1 MGEYSRNG
9 KDSANGAR
17 IPGRRFAHERSQ
29 MVIPAHIWEHALR
42 IWLAAVVAL
51 YVAFWLQLGGASSA
65 AVTVAI
71 LAQPTRGAALAKA
84 VNRIGATFIGATMSI
99 VIAGFFPGERVGL
112 LAAFILWM
120 CVCVFVASYFRG
132 FRAYAAVLSG
142 YTVGIITVVNIDAPQ
157 KVFATMTNRV
167 AAITIGI
174 LCVTLINDLFGSPAV
189 WPGLEGR
196 ITQAWHDVRD
206 YARDVLGGA
215 KADVERAG
223 TLFAA
228 ITGLRDEVDI
238 VAHDMAD
245 GRHRAAGARS
255 AMLALVEIVQQVRL
269 LNLLERGDPLAVT
282 IRNQCLAALEGNR
295 SEALAFLAT
304 LRDDEL
310 SRPDATVAAIGQIQ
324 QALRCVE
331 ATTQLEDGLLS
342 LREGSEPTRDVRL
355 PHRKEFFFA
364 LQNAIRIGIALSAGA
379 LFLVLSGWPAS
390 ALALMIT
397 ANVCALSATMPDP
410 SKAVVAAMASFVL
423 AAVSAD
429 IVHFYF
435 LTDSQDFI
443 RLAIAIAP
451 MMIFG
456 SLLSVNPKI
465 AGIGVMMN
473 VMFLFLLAPSNPQS
487 FNALSFFSLCMFVAF
502 ALGVLFLASRLVW
515 PVSELDKQHAIV
527 KATKKTLAASV
538 TGKKYGLPALSIGL
552 ASRIADFVVAT
563 ADKHRPHLE
572 VLKGL
577 LATNDLSLASA
588 AAYARLEQSSDDP
601 AIRCR
606 LGPLQRALQSGN
618 SRRLYAGARSILR
631 RMQEGNAGRHEA
643 LLAAVTD
650 LSSAGLVLERERRRI
665 RHFTGPGS
673 VSKGGGRWA

>member
-1 MGEYSRNG
+1 
-9 KDSANGAR
+9 
-17 IPGRRFAHERSQ
+17 
-29 MVIPAHIWEHALR
+29 MVIPVHIWGHALR
-42 IWLAAVVAL
+42 IWLAAVTAL

-84 VNRIGATFIGATMSI
+84 VNRIAATFIGATMSI
-99 VIAGFFPGERVGL
+99 VIAGLFPGERVGL

-120 CVCVFVASYFRG
+120 CVCVFVGSYFRG

-142 YTVGIITVVNIDAPQ
+142 YTVGIITIVNIDTPQ
-157 KVFATMTNRV
+157 KVFTTMTDRV

-174 LCVTLINDLFGSPAV
+174 LCVTLINDLFGSPPV
-189 WPGLEGR
+189 WLGLERR

-206 YARDVLGGA
+206 YARDVLDGA
-215 KADVERAG
+215 KDDAERAG
-223 TLFAA
+223 MLFAA
-228 ITGLRDEVDI
+228 IAGLRDEVDI

-255 AMLALVEIVQQVRL
+255 AMVALVEIVQQVRL
-269 LNLLERGDPLAVT
+269 LSLLERGNPLAVT
-282 IRNQCLAALEGNR
+282 IRDQCLAALDGNR
-295 SEALAFLAT
+295 SEALALLVR

-310 SRPDATVAAIGQIQ
+310 SRPDATIAAIGQIQ

-331 ATTQLEDGLLS
+331 SMTQLEDGLLS
-342 LREGSEPTRDVRL
+342 VREGSEPARDVRL
-355 PHRKEFFFA
+355 PHRKEFLFA
-364 LQNAIRIGIALSAGA
+364 LQNAIRIGIAISAGS
-379 LFLVLSGWPAS
+379 LFLVLAGWPAS

-397 ANVCALSATMPDP
+397 ANLCALSTTMPDP
-410 SKAVVAAMASFVL
+410 SKVVVAAMVSFAL

-451 MMIFG
+451 TMIFG
-456 SLLSVNPKI
+456 CLLSVNPKI
-465 AGIGVMMN
+465 AGIGTTMN
-473 VMFLFLLAPSNPQS
+473 IIFLFLLAPSNPQS
-487 FNALSFFSLCMFVAF
+487 FNALSFFSQCMFVAF
-502 ALGVLFLASRLVW
+502 ALGVVFLASRLVW
-515 PVSELDKQHAIV
+515 PVSELDKQRAV
-527 KATKKTLAASV
+527 VRATKETLAASV
-538 TGKKYGLPALSIGL
+538 TGKKYSLPALSIAL
-552 ASRIADFVVAT
+552 ASRIADYVAAAT
-563 ADKHRPHLE
+563 DKHRPHPE

-588 AAYARLEQSSDDP
+588 AAYAHLEQSSDDP
-601 AIRCR
+601 AIRPR

-631 RMQEGNAGRHEA
+631 RMQESNAGLQEA

-650 LSSAGLVLERERRRI
+650 LWSAGLVLERERRRI
-665 RHFTGPGS
+665 RHFAGWGI
-673 VSKGGGRWA
+673 VGKGEGR

>member
-1 MGEYSRNG
+1 
-9 KDSANGAR
+9 
-17 IPGRRFAHERSQ
+17 
-29 MVIPAHIWEHALR
+29 MVIPVHIWAHAFR

-71 LAQPTRGAALAKA
+71 LAQPPRGAALAKA
-84 VNRIGATFIGATMSI
+84 VNRIAATFIGATMSI
-99 VIAGFFPGERVGL
+99 VIAGLFPGERVGL

-120 CVCVFVASYFRG
+120 CVCVFVGSYFRG

-142 YTVGIITVVNIDAPQ
+142 YTVGIITVVNIDTPQ
-157 KVFATMTNRV
+157 KVFTTMTDRV

-174 LCVTLINDLFGSPAV
+174 LCVTLINDLFGSPSV
-189 WPGLEGR
+189 WIGLERR
-196 ITQAWHDVRD
+196 ITQAWHVVRD
-206 YARDVLGGA
+206 SARDVLSGA
-215 KADVERAG
+215 KGDAERAG
-223 TLFAA
+223 MFFAA
-228 ITGLRDEVDI
+228 IVGLRDEVDI

-269 LNLLERGDPLAVT
+269 LALLERGDPLAVT
-282 IRNQCLAALEGNR
+282 IRDQCLAALDGNR
-295 SEALAFLAT
+295 SEALALLVR

-310 SRPDATVAAIGQIQ
+310 LRPDATIAAIGQIQ
-324 QALRCVE
+324 QALRCVGSM
-331 ATTQLEDGLLS
+331 TQLEDGLLS
-342 LREGSEPTRDVRL
+342 VREGGEPARDVRL

-364 LQNAIRIGIALSAGA
+364 LQNAIRIGIAISSGA
-379 LFLVLSGWPAS
+379 LFLVLAGWPAS
-390 ALALMIT
+390 ALALTIT
-397 ANVCALSATMPDP
+397 ANVCALSTTMPDP
-410 SKAVVAAMASFVL
+410 SKAVVAAILSFAL

-451 MMIFG
+451 PLIFG
-456 SLLSVNPKI
+456 CLLSVNPKI
-465 AGIGVMMN
+465 AGIGVMIN
-473 VMFLFLLAPSNPQS
+473 TIFLFLLAPSNPQS
-487 FNALSFFSLCMFVAF
+487 FNALSFFSQCMFVAF
-502 ALGVLFLASRLVW
+502 ALGVVFLASRLVW
-515 PVSELDKQHAIV
+515 PVSELDRQRAV
-527 KATKKTLAASV
+527 VRATKKTLAASV
-538 TGKKYGLPALSIGL
+538 TGKKYRLPVLSIAL
-552 ASRIADFVVAT
+552 ASRIADYVAAAT
-563 ADKHRPHLE
+563 DRPHPE

-588 AAYARLEQSSDDP
+588 AAYAQLEQSSDDP
-601 AIRCR
+601 AIRSR

-631 RMQEGNAGRHEA
+631 RMQEGNAGRQES

-650 LSSAGLVLERERRRI
+650 LWSAGLVLERERRRI
-665 RHFTGPGS
+665 RHFD
-673 VSKGGGRWA
+673 GRGFIRRGEGR

>member
-1 MGEYSRNG
+1 
-9 KDSANGAR
+9 
-17 IPGRRFAHERSQ
+17 
-29 MVIPAHIWEHALR
+29 MVIPVHIWAHAIR

-71 LAQPTRGAALAKA
+71 LGQPTRGAALAKA
-84 VNRIGATFIGATMSI
+84 VNRIAATFVGATMSI
-99 VIAGFFPGERVGL
+99 VIAGLFPGERVGL

-120 CVCVFVASYFRG
+120 CVCVFVGSYFRG

-142 YTVGIITVVNIDAPQ
+142 YTVGIITVVNIDTPQ
-157 KVFATMTNRV
+157 KVFTTMTDRV

-174 LCVTLINDLFGSPAV
+174 LCVTLINDLFGSPPV
-189 WPGLEGR
+189 WPGLERR

-215 KADVERAG
+215 RDHAKTAG
-223 TLFAA
+223 MLFATIA
-228 ITGLRDEVDI
+228 GLRDEVDI

-245 GRHRAAGARS
+245 GRHRAGGARS

-269 LNLLERGDPLAVT
+269 LSLLERGDPLAVT
-282 IRNQCLAALEGNR
+282 IRNQCLAALDGNR
-295 SEALAFLAT
+295 SEALALLVR

-310 SRPDATVAAIGQIQ
+310 SRPDATIAATGQIQ

-331 ATTQLEDGLLS
+331 SMTQFEDGLLS
-342 LREGSEPTRDVRL
+342 VREGSEPARDVRW

-364 LQNAIRIGIALSAGA
+364 LQNAIRIGIAVSAGA
-379 LFLVLSGWPAS
+379 LFLVLAGWPAS
-390 ALALMIT
+390 ALALTIT
-397 ANVCALSATMPDP
+397 ANVCALSTTMPDP
-410 SKAVVAAMASFVL
+410 SKAVLAAMASFVI

-451 MMIFG
+451 TIIFG
-456 SLLSVNPKI
+456 CLLSVNPKI
-465 AGIGVMMN
+465 AGIGVMIN
-473 VMFLFLLAPSNPQS
+473 TIFFFLLAPSNPQS
-487 FNALSFFSLCMFVAF
+487 FNALTFFSQCMFVAF
-502 ALGVLFLASRLVW
+502 ALGVVFLASRLVW
-515 PVSELDKQHAIV
+515 PISKLDKQRAV
-527 KATKKTLAASV
+527 VRATKGTFAASV
-538 TGKKYGLPALSIGL
+538 TGEKYSLPALSIAL
-552 ASRIADFVVAT
+552 TSRIADYVAAAT
-563 ADKHRPHLE
+563 DRPHPE

-588 AAYARLEQSSDDP
+588 AAYVQLEQSSDDP
-601 AIRCR
+601 AIRSR

-631 RMQEGNAGRHEA
+631 RMQEGKAGRQEA
-643 LLAAVTD
+643 LMAAVTD
-650 LSSAGLVLERERRRI
+650 LWSAGLVLERERRRI
-665 RHFTGPGS
+665 RHFDGRGFIR
-673 VSKGGGRWA
+673 GGEGR

>member
-1 MGEYSRNG
+1 
-9 KDSANGAR
+9 
-17 IPGRRFAHERSQ
+17 
-29 MVIPAHIWEHALR
+29 MVIPVHIWAHALR

-71 LAQPTRGAALAKA
+71 LGQPTRGAALAKA
-84 VNRIGATFIGATMSI
+84 VNRIAATFIGATMSI
-99 VIAGFFPGERVGL
+99 VIAGLFPGERVGL
-112 LAAFILWM
+112 LAAFVLWM

-142 YTVGIITVVNIDAPQ
+142 YTVGIITVVNIDTPQ
-157 KVFATMTNRV
+157 KVFTTMTDRV

-174 LCVTLINDLFGSPAV
+174 LCVTLINDLFGSPPV
-189 WPGLEGR
+189 WLGLERR
-196 ITQAWHDVRD
+196 ITQAWQDVRD

-215 KADVERAG
+215 RDGAERAG
-223 TLFAA
+223 KLFAA
-228 ITGLRDEVDI
+228 IAGLRDEVDI

-245 GRHRAAGARS
+245 GRHRAGGARS
-255 AMLALVEIVQQVRL
+255 AMLALIEIIQHVRL
-269 LNLLERGDPLAVT
+269 LSLLQRGDPLAVT
-282 IRNQCLAALEGNR
+282 IRNQCLAALDGNR
-295 SEALAFLAT
+295 SEALALLVR

-310 SRPDATVAAIGQIQ
+310 SRPDATIAAIGQIQ

-331 ATTQLEDGLLS
+331 SMAQFEDGLLS
-342 LREGSEPTRDVRL
+342 VREGSEPARDVRL

-364 LQNAIRIGIALSAGA
+364 LQNAIRVGVAVSAGA
-379 LFLVLSGWPAS
+379 LFLVLAGWPAS
-390 ALALMIT
+390 AFGLTIAAI
-397 ANVCALSATMPDP
+397 VCALSTTMPDP
-410 SKAVVAAMASFVL
+410 SKALVAAIGSFAL

-435 LTDSQDFI
+435 ITDSQDFI

-451 MMIFG
+451 TIIFG
-456 SLLSVNPKI
+456 CLLSVNPKLV
-465 AGIGVMMN
+465 GIGVMIN
-473 VMFLFLLAPSNPQS
+473 TMFLFLFAPSNPQT
-487 FNALSFFSLCMFVAF
+487 FNALTFFSQCMFVAF

-515 PVSELDKQHAIV
+515 PVSDLDKQRAV
-527 KATKKTLAASV
+527 VRATKETLAASV
-538 TGKKYGLPALSIGL
+538 TGNKYSSPALSIAL
-552 ASRIADFVVAT
+552 ASRIADYVAAAT
-563 ADKHRPHLE
+563 DKHRPHPE

-588 AAYARLEQSSDDP
+588 AAYASLEQSSDDP
-601 AIRCR
+601 AIRSR

-631 RMQEGNAGRHEA
+631 RMRGGKAGLQDA

-650 LSSAGLVLERERRRI
+650 LWSAGLVLEREWRRI
-665 RHFTGPGS
+665 RHFDGRDFIR
-673 VSKGGGRWA
+673 GGEGR